1 MIGKFGFVL
10 LIISLLAS
18 GCMPVSQ
25 QFNPT
30 DAQPTPVESV
40 TSGEDKPVGSETPGS
55 GSARSP
61 LEPLP
66 DEARLSRGKVF
77 IEGTQLQIL
86 ESFPVQIMLEVSGT
100 LPTPC
105 HQLRM
110 MMNPPDEKNK
120 IELELYSLVDPD
132 MMCVQMLQFFEER
145 INLGSFPSG
154 DYEIFLNGD
163 KVGDFTS

>member
-1 MIGKFGFVL
+1 MHKLGLFL
-10 LIISLLAS
+10 LVISWLVS

-25 QFNPT
+25 QFEPSE
-30 DAQPTPVESV
+30 AQPTPVESL
-40 TSGEDKPVGSETPGS
+40 TSGEDKPVSSETPVTGS
-55 GSARSP
+55 TRSP

-66 DEARLSRGKVF
+66 DEEKLSRGEVF
-77 IEGTQLQIL
+77 IDGSQLQVL
-86 ESFPVQIMLEVSGT
+86 ESFPVQIVLVVNGT

-110 MMNPPDEKNK
+110 VMNPPDEKNR
-120 IELELYSLVDPD
+120 IDLELYSLVDPD

-154 DYEIFLNGD
+154 NYEIYLNGD